1 MPGLNKVIFSI
12 ASAVPRAAMMSL
24 WTCPKRAERVGSHG
38 LHDESLDLSETRR
51 MSGISLHGREVQ

>member
-24 WTCPKRAERVGSHG
+24 WTCLKRAERVGQVST
-38 LHDESLDLSETRR
+38 DETFSERR
-51 MSGISLHGREVQ
+51 RDVGNANAY